1 MENKKF
7 YQLKNK
13 NILENSPDKRIN
25 HNNNLRIL
33 QDEMGDYNISTLY
46 FNTY

>member
-13 NILENSPDKRIN
+13 NILENSPDNRIS
-25 HNNNLRIL
+25 HNNNLRLL
-33 QDEMGDYNISTLY
+33 QDEMEKNERKTISM
-46 FNTY
+46 